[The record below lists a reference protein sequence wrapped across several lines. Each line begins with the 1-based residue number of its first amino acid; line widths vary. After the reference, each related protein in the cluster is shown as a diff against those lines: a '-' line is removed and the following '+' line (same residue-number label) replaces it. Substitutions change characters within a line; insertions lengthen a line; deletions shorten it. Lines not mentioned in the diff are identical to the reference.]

1 MIGKKIYSFKAI
13 GGSRLVTGRVCA
25 ENMKDATNQ
34 VLEKIKGQGQMNVNV
49 TELRNQNK
57 AMKEW
62 IDQGVIHEYFRR

>member
-62 IDQGVIHEYFRR
+62 IDQGDKQP

>member
-49 TELRNQNK
+49 TELEPK
-57 AMKEW
+57 
-62 IDQGVIHEYFRR
+62 